1 MFISISRNG
10 TPCNIST
17 GLFKKSEKG
26 GITTMFMNEDKIKF
40 ENVEIAGFTTAFRGM
55 RNPLDS
61 WHKADSFVC
70 DNGTFFIGRNDMDL
84 AHRLLKGGDEHAK
97 FIRQIYVGVDIT
109 LPRYVWS
116 EFDTYHF
123 NVKNSCS
130 TMHTLLSSKKPLT
143 LDMIVYD
150 DFFTDKILEAVTSI
164 NRLAR
169 CYRGELT
176 TKRSKPEIKRMAK
189 QLLPEGFLQM
199 RTVSTNYGE
208 LRNMYFQRKNH
219 QLPEWSKYFVD
230 WIDTLPYAD
239 ELIKYTGK

>member
-1 MFISISRNG
+1 
-10 TPCNIST
+10 
-17 GLFKKSEKG
+17 
-26 GITTMFMNEDKIKF
+26 MFMNEDKIKF
-40 ENVEIAGFTTAFRGM
+40 ETVEIAGFKTAIRGM

-61 WHKADSFVC
+61 WHKADSDIEYSHSYKYGFK
-70 DNGTFFIGRNDMDL
+70 FIIGENDMNL
-84 AHRLLKGGDEHAK
+84 AQRLLKGGDEHAK